1 MFPSKYCEIFKNTFL
16 TKPLQANVTVEGQT
30 NVTVINTASLR
41 KQSLQAIITVIAKN
55 VNVKFMKM

>member
-1 MFPSKYCEIFKNTFL
+1 MFPSKYCKIFKNTFL
-16 TKPLQANVTVEGQT
+16 TKPLQANVTVKGQT

-41 KQSLQAIITVIAKN
+41 KQSLQASITVIAEN